1 MKVLSLFDG
10 ISCGRVAL
18 ERANIQVDAYYA
30 SEIDEKAIAITQRN
44 YPDTIQL
51 GSVLDWRDWDLP
63 AIDLV
68 MGGSPCQGFSVAGKR
83 LNFDDARSRLFFEFL
98 EVVRTLKPRW
108 FLLENVVMDEKI
120 QEAISLEL
128 GCRPVLIDSALV
140 SAQQRLRLYWTNI
153 PNLSPPQDKGI
164 ALSSILETETDWKP
178 AKIVG
183 RNINP
188 ATNRRSRSSTDP
200 LIQCVE
206 VRKQHKATRDK
217 AFCLTTLDKD
227 SVISN
232 MRGGPHQDAYGKLRD
247 RWRAFT
253 ITEYERLQTLPDGYT
268 AGVSESARKTTIGNG
283 WTVDVIAHIFSLT
296 TEEGQAAHARRGLGE
311 WFND

>member
-44 YPDTIQL
+44 HPDTIQL

-63 AIDLV
+63 DLDLV
-68 MGGSPCQGFSVAGKR
+68 MGGSPCQGFSTAGKR
-83 LNFDDARSRLFFEFL
+83 LNFEDSRSRLFFEFL

-140 SAQQRLRLYWTNI
+140 SAQTRRRLYWTNI
-153 PNLSPPQDKGI
+153 PNLSPPEDKGI
-164 ALSSILETETDWKP
+164 ALSSILETEKDWKP
-178 AKIVG
+178 AKIAG
-183 RNINP
+183 RHINP
-188 ATNRRSRSSTDP
+188 ATNKRAGTSNLP

-206 VRKQHKATRDK
+206 VRATDK
-217 AFCLTTLDKD
+217 AYCLTTLDKD
-227 SVISN
+227 SVVSN
-232 MRGGPHQDAYGKLRD
+232 LRGGRHLDAYGTQRD

-283 WTVDVIAHIFSLT
+283 WTVEVIAHILSLT